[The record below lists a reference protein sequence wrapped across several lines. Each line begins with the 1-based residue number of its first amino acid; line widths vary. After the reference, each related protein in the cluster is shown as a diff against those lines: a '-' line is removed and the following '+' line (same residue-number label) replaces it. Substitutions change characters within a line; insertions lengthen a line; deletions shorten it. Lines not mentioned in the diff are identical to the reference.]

1 MDESVEIP
9 FRLLSEEALKGLI
22 EEFVS
27 REGTD
32 YGQGAIIRSRKRPL
46 QSEDSSRQEGPS
58 SCMTRPREGC
68 NIALKEISRI
78 QLAPAFFRS
87 FFRNPSIF
95 IKKIPGISSDMKHVH
110 SQE

>member
-32 YGQGAIIRSRKRPL
+32 YGQGEYTLGQKAASIR
-46 QSEDSSRQEGPS
+46 RQLETGRAVIVYDPI
-58 SCMTRPREGC
+58 TEGC
-68 NIALKEISRI
+68 NIALKEDIK
-78 QLAPAFFRS
+78 
-87 FFRNPSIF
+87 SI
-95 IKKIPGISSDMKHVH
+95 
-110 SQE
+110 

>member
-32 YGQGAIIRSRKRPL
+32 YGQGDYTLEEKAASVR
-46 QSEDSSRQEGPS
+46 RQLETGRAVIVYDPI
-58 SCMTRPREGC
+58 TEGC
-68 NIALKEISRI
+68 NIALKEDIK
-78 QLAPAFFRS
+78 
-87 FFRNPSIF
+87 SI
-95 IKKIPGISSDMKHVH
+95 
-110 SQE
+110 